1 MDMAC
6 PLHCFELIPLFDSLS
21 LERTRQLET
30 HTRQKHFAKEQ
41 MLFHQGAAVE
51 GLWVIRHG
59 KVKLADYDAS
69 GKERILE
76 VLHDGDVIGE
86 QLFLT
91 GEEHYPFSAI
101 CLTEV
106 DSCLI
111 PSELFRRELND
122 NPALVR
128 NVACS
133 IGKKLGN
140 ARHQNLILTENDAMA
155 RVALYMLQQD
165 EHCLNHEISLGID
178 DIAAMINHRRET
190 VSRKLGELVKN
201 GVIRRLGQ
209 NKLMVVDRDALAG
222 YTMLES

>member
-6 PLHCFELIPLFDSLS
+6 PLHCFELIPLFDNLS

-41 MLFHQGAAVE
+41 MLFHQGAAVD

-111 PSELFRRELND
+111 PSELFRRELKD

-178 DIAAMINHRRET
+178 DIAAMINLRRET